1 MSELGYAPDADPDEE
16 LRELKLVLHRIV
28 QRLTRQIFTTPLQ
41 TQIDV
46 GQAIAITNRASF
58 PKQSLVSRTLVDLLR
73 EAGKKR
79 PDVYRHVLVL
89 EDAVRDLE
97 DRTRPFS

>member
-1 MSELGYAPDADPDEE
+1 MSELGYAPEPDEGEE
-16 LRELKLVLHRIV
+16 LRELKLILHRIV

-46 GQAIAITNRASF
+46 GQAIAINNRVSF
-58 PKQSLVSRTLVDLLR
+58 PKQSLLARTLVDLLR
-73 EAGKKR
+73 EVGKKR
-79 PDVYRHVLVL
+79 PDIYRYVLVL